1 MESRS
6 ITNNDI
12 WIGGTNN
19 MIMNAL
25 KNNLAASIISEVNNI
40 LINNTQEITD
50 ILVSISTLNEYEL
63 VFVAIISDNITNIK
77 VRNST
82 NEVLINDDVEIVT
95 VGDGAVIRYKITV
108 DRSA

>member
-6 ITNNDI
+6 VTNNDI

-25 KNNLAASIISEVNNI
+25 KNSLAASIINEANNI

>member
-1 MESRS
+1 
-6 ITNNDI
+6 
-12 WIGGTNN
+12 

-25 KNNLAASIISEVNNI
+25 KNSLAASIINEANNI

-108 DRSA
+108 DQSA

>member
-1 MESRS
+1 
-6 ITNNDI
+6 
-12 WIGGTNN
+12 
-19 MIMNAL
+19 MIMNIL
-25 KNNLAASIISEVNNI
+25 KNNLAASIINEVNNI

-77 VRNST
+77 IRNST

>member
-1 MESRS
+1 
-6 ITNNDI
+6 
-12 WIGGTNN
+12 

-63 VFVAIISDNITNIK
+63 RFVAIISDNITNIK